1 MSTNEN
7 KVKTDECQLSFPG
20 FYSRGFTEREKRDLV
35 SQLGEGMQDEI
46 KLLKAYMRRNWERAE
61 EIADLAE
68 SRRMMLAMGQMSI
81 YILRLKKAQRE
92 MGADGGDLDD
102 LYIQK
107 IDEMAKEINR
117 P

>member
-1 MSTNEN
+1 MSNQPQE
-7 KVKTDECQLSFPG
+7 VKTEQCQLSFPG
-20 FYSRGFTEREKRDLV
+20 FYRRGFTEREKRDLD

-81 YILRLKKAQRE
+81 YILRLEQWQRE
-92 MGADGGDLDD
+92 IGAGSGSLDD

-107 IDEMAKEINR
+107 IDELAEEIDW